1 MPWGLND
8 LRAGARFRL
17 TISGAR
23 PTLHLNGFAES
34 IGVSPMARA
43 LLLCMVEADMSD
55 KARTVS
61 ERAVRKAS
69 GERLLRDFARAAR
82 LVQFCR
88 SDEGEMFAVCAERET
103 SRTRYA
109 CLMTAFGQ

>member
-1 MPWGLND
+1 V
-8 LRAGARFRL
+8 AGKN
-17 TISGAR
+17 SHG
-23 PTLHLNGFAES
+23 GDE
-34 IGVSPMARA
+34 
-43 LLLCMVEADMSD
+43 MSD

-69 GERLLRDFARAAR
+69 RKRLLEDMERAAAWVR
-82 LVQFCR
+82 FNVR
-88 SDEGEMFAVCAERET
+88 EAETPEQARQWLLEDAQLLIS